1 METKNTLIQE
11 NSTVNSQELN
21 QWKNDNHFKSVSPD
35 FNQPIMKSPTE
46 NNIEHKFYLIKDN
59 EYNLL
64 GIIHIKEINHNN
76 QSVKLEFDLDIEH
89 SLHHI
94 KEAVTS
100 IIAHLFELNI
110 HRIELETPPLNPNY
124 QKLLADLG
132 FKHEGIRREAFYKNG
147 VYEDIHLYGQIQQ
160 KASTNLQNYLDYVIP
175 HYPQPEFIHSLLNH
189 LGFFNIEHLNKS
201 KLYFL
206 ATFCGLLE
214 KLKTDTKFI
223 GKTLMKLKQLNWT
236 SEQIKEA
243 LYSLERQLSAP
254 LTEEEKIVHD
264 LYILEQL
271 SATSILKAI
280 STTGLEDPL
289 IHQIKTS
296 DFQFF
301 TSIGEEMGLERLA
314 YTKKIVDEL

>member
-46 NNIEHKFYLIKDN
+46 NNIEHKFYLIKDKD
-59 EYNLL
+59 YNLL

-132 FKHEGIRREAFYKNG
+132 FKHEGICREAFYK
-147 VYEDIHLYGQIQQ
+147 
-160 KASTNLQNYLDYVIP
+160 T
-175 HYPQPEFIHSLLNH
+175 EFMRIFTSMDKYNKKRAQTYKIILIMLFPIIHSLNL
-189 LGFFNIEHLNKS
+189 S
-201 KLYFL
+201 
-206 ATFCGLLE
+206 
-214 KLKTDTKFI
+214 
-223 GKTLMKLKQLNWT
+223 TL
-236 SEQIKEA
+236 
-243 LYSLERQLSAP
+243 
-254 LTEEEKIVHD
+254 
-264 LYILEQL
+264 
-271 SATSILKAI
+271 
-280 STTGLEDPL
+280 
-289 IHQIKTS
+289 
-296 DFQFF
+296 F
-301 TSIGEEMGLERLA
+301 
-314 YTKKIVDEL
+314 